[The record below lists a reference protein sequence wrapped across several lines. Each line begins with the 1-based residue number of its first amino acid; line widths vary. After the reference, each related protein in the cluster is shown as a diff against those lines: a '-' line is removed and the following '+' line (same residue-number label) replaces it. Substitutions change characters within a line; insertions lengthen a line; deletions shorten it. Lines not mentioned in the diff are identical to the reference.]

1 MILILFLIFILV
13 LLTTPWLVMRQIM
26 MEMIP
31 KDIMLTMIM
40 VVSMGMIMLMMM
52 MMIMI

>member
-1 MILILFLIFILV
+1 MIQILLLIFILV

-40 VVSMGMIMLMMM
+40 AVSMGMIMLMMM
-52 MMIMI
+52 MIMI